1 MEKVNQDKVT
11 DKALS
16 RLILTSVLGILL
28 CLACLCSIT
37 WAWFSKGITSG
48 NTKIETAEC
57 TLTVTATDG
66 STALLGENG
75 IGIGETATVTL
86 ESGSYQVTVAM
97 GINSAS
103 GYCVLSADGVD
114 YYTDYMVGGKN
125 VPQSLTFTLVV
136 TETIAVTFLPHW
148 GIYSTMTASVG
159 NGGTLTLPA
168 PVIGA

>member
-1 MEKVNQDKVT
+1 MEQVNQDKVT

-66 STALLGENG
+66 STAVTGVDG
-75 IGIGETATVTL
+75 IGVGETATV
-86 ESGSYQVTVAM
+86 AM
-97 GINSAS
+97 GANSAS
-103 GYCVLSADGVD
+103 GYCVLSADGTS
-114 YYTDYMVGGKN
+114 YYTDYMVGGKD
-125 VPQSLTFTLVV
+125 VAQSLTFTLVV
-136 TETIAVTFLPHW
+136 TAKISVTFLPHW
-148 GIYSTMTASVG
+148 GIYSTATASVG
-159 NGGTLTLPA
+159 NNGTLTLPA
-168 PVIGA
+168 PTTGA

>member
-1 MEKVNQDKVT
+1 MEQVNQDKVT

-66 STALLGENG
+66 STAVTGVDG
-75 IGIGETATVTL
+75 IGVGETATVEL
-86 ESGSYQVTVAM
+86 EAGSYQVTVAM
-97 GINSAS
+97 GANSAS
-103 GYCVLSADGVD
+103 GYCVLSADGTS
-114 YYTDYMVGGKN
+114 YYTDYMVGGKD
-125 VPQSLTFTLVV
+125 VAQSLTFTLVV
-136 TETIAVTFLPHW
+136 TANTSVTFLPHW
-148 GIYSTMTASVG
+148 GIYSTETASVG
-159 NGGTLTLPA
+159 NNGTLTLPA
-168 PVIGA
+168 PTTGA